1 MEFKYLF
8 VLLQLYRIV
17 FGPESNSETL
27 RFRRD
32 LLSAAAAAR
41 KYGQNIGE
49 YGSKTSLLD
58 VDSLLNNL
66 PMDLL
71 PEKLSGGLLY
81 DVLKDNPKLL
91 LDPQVRHLVAK
102 VLSADGHPD
111 MGFLLSE
118 DAEEMLDVLKVE

>member
-1 MEFKYLF
+1 MEFKSLF

-17 FGPESNSETL
+17 FGLESNSEAL

-32 LLSAAAAAR
+32 LLSSAAR
-41 KYGQNIGE
+41 KYRQNIGE

-71 PEKLSGGLLY
+71 PEKLSGSLLY

-111 MGFLLSE
+111 LGFLLSE
-118 DAEEMLDVLKVE
+118 DAEETLDVLKVVN

>member
-17 FGPESNSETL
+17 FGPESNSESL

-32 LLSAAAAAR
+32 LLSATR

-66 PMDLL
+66 PTDLL
-71 PEKLSGGLLY
+71 PEKLSGSLLY

-102 VLSADGHPD
+102 ILSAGGHPD
-111 MGFLLSE
+111 LGFLLSE
-118 DAEEMLDVLKVE
+118 DAEEMLDVLKVGN